1 MYVCMY
7 VCMHVSWYMYV
18 SICNTWLTAIIIGF
32 MRRLLGILGLQ
43 ASWLRSFS
51 ISGSVQ
57 GVSVYGRSERVL

>member
-1 MYVCMY
+1 
-7 VCMHVSWYMYV
+7 MYV